1 MGWEDNA
8 NSQLILDFETVYG
21 ANPSPKASVKLPF
34 LSCDLKVDQ
43 KPQVSNILGSGRKAS
58 TPTHGKKTVIGELTG
73 EIDLVAIGYPLK
85 MVFGA
90 PTTTNV
96 GLVYT
101 HTFKIGS
108 ITPSFLLEKGWPSL
122 AAEDPK
128 YYRYNGCK
136 AGGFE
141 IKFGKGGQLVYR
153 IPIIGAKETFST
165 SPYAATPTKNVTG
178 PSTIFGNADV
188 VLREGGSLIDT
199 LEEFNFM
206 FKNNPNIGYG
216 LNGTGCGT
224 MTSEGGPTIEG
235 NIKGLFDVDTIMS
248 KGRDHSKSSLSA
260 VCGTSPEQIGFY
272 IAELEYS
279 QESPVITGPEGAYL
293 NLSYIGYYQ
302 EAVVVS
308 DTYVVLINAWP
319 SYA

>member
-21 ANPSPKASVKLPF
+21 ANPSPKLAVKLPF

-58 TPTHGKKTVIGELTG
+58 TPTHGKKTVTGELTG

-122 AAEDPK
+122 AAESPK
-128 YYRYNGCK
+128 YYLYNGCK

-141 IKFGKGGQLVYR
+141 IKFGGNGQLIYR
-153 IPIIGAKETFST
+153 IPIIGAKETFGT
-165 SPYAATPTKNVTG
+165 SPYVVTPTKDVTG
-178 PSTIFGNADV
+178 PSTLFGNADV
-188 VLREGGSLIDT
+188 AICEGGSLIDT
-199 LEEFNFM
+199 IEEFNFV
-206 FKNNPNIGYG
+206 FKNNSNVGHG

-224 MTSEGGPTIEG
+224 MAAEGGPTIEG
-235 NIKGLFDVDTIMS
+235 NIRGLFDVDTIVS
-248 KGRDHSKSSLSA
+248 KGRDHIKSSLSA
-260 VCGTSPEQIGFY
+260 VCGASPELIGFY
-272 IAELEYS
+272 ISELEYS
-279 QESPVITGPEGAYL
+279 PESPVISGPEGAYID
-293 NLSYIGYYQ
+293 LSYMGFYQ
-302 EAVVVS
+302 DAEVVS
-308 DTYVVLINAWP
+308 DTYIVLINAWT